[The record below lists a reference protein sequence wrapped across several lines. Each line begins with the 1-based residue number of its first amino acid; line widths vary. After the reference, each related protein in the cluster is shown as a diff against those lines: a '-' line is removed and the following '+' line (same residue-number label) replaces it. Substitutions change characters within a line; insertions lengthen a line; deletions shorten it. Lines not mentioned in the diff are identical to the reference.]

1 VIVVHTRHRGLEQI
15 IAGHLSGLVHRTAT
29 SPSEFRLLVTTET
42 PEIVIVGALECTA
55 TLVRLLKTTL
65 QLDRRRGPSCIVVT
79 RVTFDNLRK
88 LRDIE
93 GDRLHVGWIEEIEEG
108 LPKLLDRVKGRGK
121 RLLPALKPLRIEE
134 IREDQT
140 LMSGNVEPGQTLR
153 ALGLWLLNERP
164 LTPAFAR
171 AVDAVCRVEDDDNG
185 PVPPA
190 TSVAEL
196 AKRVDLHP
204 AKLGYLW
211 KTRIPLRCTMRQ
223 MIQWS
228 VLLWAV
234 RNREHGSTWRDM
246 AHTADL
252 SLQTLQRYSQKLAR
266 CSLTDLG
273 ENSPP
278 GWVETVF
285 TEWLSGVATE

>member
-1 VIVVHTRHRGLEQI
+1 MIVVYTRHRGLEQV

-29 SPSEFRLLVTTET
+29 SPSEFRLLMTNET

-55 TLVRLLKTTL
+55 TLVRLLKNTL

-79 RVTFDNLRK
+79 RVTFDNLRN
-88 LRDIE
+88 LRDIR
-93 GDRLHVGWIEEIEEG
+93 GHRLHLGWIEEIEES

-121 RLLPALKPLRIEE
+121 RLPPALKPLRIDEL
-134 IREDQT
+134 REDQT
-140 LMSGNVEPGQTLR
+140 LMSGNVESGQTLR

-164 LTPAFAR
+164 LTPALAR
-171 AVDAVCRVEDDDNG
+171 AVDAVCRVLDDDNG
-185 PVPPA
+185 PAPPA

-196 AKRVDLHP
+196 AKRVNADP
-204 AKLGYLW
+204 RKLGYLW
-211 KTRIPLRCTMRQ
+211 STRIPLRCTLEQ

-234 RNREHGSTWRDM
+234 RNREHGGTWRDM
-246 AHTADL
+246 ARTVDL

-285 TEWLSGVATE
+285 AEWLSRVATE